1 MRNYLFKICLSV
13 SCFVASA
20 MAVNLQNV
28 QLDGSFKSKQKSI
41 ARLKSDVEAN
51 EEIDASRKARLL
63 QDIQSIEA
71 DFSNWNAV
79 EETCPKTPQKELL
92 SDECEEFYD
101 DAWPKLKVRIKMA
114 FIDFKIAQLDAVKK
128 SGDQRKFVKSCIENI
143 GSTDFH
149 LSNYETGIKLGLKE
163 ELLEDGYRVKYY
175 LSAVGPKKSM
185 TEVWLDSLG
194 KRCMD
199 VLVDK
204 NRKTMEPSGDDAIE
218 SQTYFW
224 SDYSITSLVKFNETN
239 SSGKYYLQWWNERF
253 FQSYCDE
260 KYPAKNY
267 PRKKGDK
274 DYEECMALNRGMKER
289 FHFIN
294 WGDKIIVFTKNPMKY
309 SFYLN
314 GQEIYSCK
322 KEKEEKSLANVV
334 NVLGFGK
341 SHYGESLLMDASRA
355 TAMTC
360 SCINGDFYK
369 EKNGERRC
377 AGSIFVTDDELKRG
391 LLGTMVWEKQSK
403 PNKKNN
409 CDDSNL
415 TPKEQKK
422 CKLRS
427 GK

>member
-51 EEIDASRKARLL
+51 EEIDASRKDRLL

-149 LSNYETGIKLGLKE
+149 LSNYQTGIKLGLKE

-175 LSAVGPKKSM
+175 VSAVGPKKSM

-194 KRCMD
+194 KRCLD

-204 NRKTMEPSGDDAIE
+204 TRKSPEVYGRDAIGG
-218 SQTYFW
+218 STYFW
-224 SDYSITSLVKFNETN
+224 SDYAIGELVKFNEKNT
-239 SSGKYYLQWWNERF
+239 SGKYYLQWWNESYLR
-253 FQSYCDE
+253 SYCDE

-267 PRKKGDK
+267 SHKKVDK
-274 DYEECMALNRGMKER
+274 DYEECMALNNEMKEK
-289 FHFIN
+289 FHFID
-294 WGDKIIVFTKNPMKY
+294 WGDKIIVYNTINPMKF

-314 GQEIYSCK
+314 GQEIFSCK
-322 KEKEEKSLANVV
+322 KEKNSIV
-334 NVLGFGK
+334 NVLGFK
-341 SHYGESLLMDASRA
+341 RYDGEDHLMDASSA

-360 SCINGDFYK
+360 SCINGFFYK
-369 EKNGERRC
+369 EDSGIRKC
-377 AGSIFVTDDELKRG
+377 SGSIIVSDDEIKRG
-391 LLGTMVWEKQSK
+391 LLGTMIWNDQGKIKGTE
-403 PNKKNN
+403 PN
-409 CDDSNL
+409 CDDPTL

>member
-175 LSAVGPKKSM
+175 VSAVGPKKSM

-194 KRCMD
+194 KRCLD

-204 NRKTMEPSGDDAIE
+204 TRKSPERSRDDAIGKP
-218 SQTYFW
+218 TYFW
-224 SDYSITSLVKFNETN
+224 SDYAISALVKFNEKN
-239 SSGKYYLQWWNERF
+239 SSGKYYLQWWNESF
-253 FQSYCDE
+253 FRSYCDE
-260 KYPAKNY
+260 KNPPKNY

-274 DYEECMALNRGMKER
+274 DYEECMALNNEMKEK

-294 WGDKIIVFTKNPMKY
+294 WGDKVIVSSNNSMNY
-309 SFYLN
+309 SYYLN

-322 KEKEEKSLANVV
+322 KEKKSIV
-334 NVLGFGK
+334 NVLGFAK
-341 SHYGESLLMDASRA
+341 SPDGEDLLMDASGRA

-360 SCINGDFYK
+360 SCINGFFYK
-369 EKNGERRC
+369 EDSGIRKC
-377 AGSIFVTDDELKRG
+377 SGSIIVSDDEIKRG
-391 LLGTMVWEKQSK
+391 LLGTMIWNDQGKIKGTES
-403 PNKKNN
+403 N
-409 CDDSNL
+409 CDDPTL

-422 CKLRS
+422 CKLQA